1 MGKSKGLGAG
11 LVGRSSNRDAYRRL
25 SIRKKQTYSENDI
38 VHECLADEK
47 RRPSSAHLAL
57 DDVIAGMLMS
67 APNGGKVEGNFSA
80 QELDTIMKNHENK
93 FIKVRDKWRKERAM
107 ILSADRLNILISS
120 KGVNLKKTKVISVE
134 EISEV
139 TLGMQDKS
147 VWGSKNSA
155 SEENC

>member
-1 MGKSKGLGAG
+1 
-11 LVGRSSNRDAYRRL
+11 
-25 SIRKKQTYSENDI
+25 
-38 VHECLADEK
+38 
-47 RRPSSAHLAL
+47 
-57 DDVIAGMLMS
+57 
-67 APNGGKVEGNFSA
+67 
-80 QELDTIMKNHENK
+80 
-93 FIKVRDKWRKERAM
+93 M

-155 SEENC
+155 KEEKCAFTIRFKDTVKIGEFQNKFPKMRFSKKK